1 MHDEMEE
8 VAETKRQRFNLL
20 SNIWHHDLTNR
31 LKMRRVSDAKTMGL
45 GDDYPVGTYPSH
57 PATIVNHHQSSPL
70 VPILLSAL
78 LGAGGVMGGMAL
90 FSSTVTSTPPTV
102 TSTPAVTSTPQT
114 LSPIEFDIEILG
126 TEDGIEA
133 KVLPPQD

>member
-1 MHDEMEE
+1 MHDELDE
-8 VAETKRQRFNLL
+8 VAETNRQRFSLL

-57 PATIVNHHQSSPL
+57 PATIVNHHQSSSM

-78 LGAGGVMGGMAL
+78 LGAGGVMGGMA
-90 FSSTVTSTPPTV
+90 FSSSMWTPLVP
-102 TSTPAVTSTPQT
+102 PVTSTPQT
-114 LSPIEFDIEILG
+114 QSPIEFDIEILS
-126 TEDGIEA
+126 TEHGIEA
-133 KVLPPQD
+133 NVLSPED

>member
-1 MHDEMEE
+1 MHDELEE
-8 VAETKRQRFNLL
+8 VAETKRQRFSLL

-78 LGAGGVMGGMAL
+78 LGGGGVMGGMAL
-90 FSSTVTSTPPTV
+90 FSSMGTPPVPPV
-102 TSTPAVTSTPQT
+102 TPSVQT

-133 KVLPPQD
+133 NVLSPDD

>member
-70 VPILLSAL
+70 VPVLLSAL
-78 LGAGGVMGGMAL
+78 LGAGGVLGGMAL
-90 FSSTVTSTPPTV
+90 SSSSTGTPPVPPVTSSV
-102 TSTPAVTSTPQT
+102 QT

-126 TEDGIEA
+126 TEDGIKA
-133 KVLPPQD
+133 NVLSPED

>member
-1 MHDEMEE
+1 MHDELDE
-8 VAETKRQRFNLL
+8 VAETNRQRFSLL

-57 PATIVNHHQSSPL
+57 PATIVNHHQSSSM

-90 FSSTVTSTPPTV
+90 SSGLQSPV
-102 TSTPAVTSTPQT
+102 AVEPT
-114 LSPIEFDIEILG
+114 LSPRTRLAPVEFDIEILG

-133 KVLPPQD
+133 NVLPP

>member
-1 MHDEMEE
+1 MHDEMGE

-31 LKMRRVSDAKTMGL
+31 LKMRRVSDAKSMGL

-70 VPILLSAL
+70 VPVLLSAL
-78 LGAGGVMGGMAL
+78 LGAGGVAGGWLVSA
-90 FSSTVTSTPPTV
+90 SAVTSTPP
-102 TSTPAVTSTPQT
+102 PVTSTPQT
-114 LSPIEFDIEILG
+114 QSPIEFDIEILG

-133 KVLPPQD
+133 HVLPPED